1 MPQTGETG
9 STPKIGTGM
18 EAPCRNAAEM
28 PASEVGRGNE
38 LATTGFVRPAP
49 MPWRKNVITWP
60 GATLTMFGRAYPA
73 PITVAVLSAAAS
85 AEKAAHAIANVI
97 RFISYLLRFQDRPHG
112 R

>member
-1 MPQTGETG
+1 MGETG
-9 STPKIGTGM
+9 STPMMGTGI
-18 EAPCRNAAEM
+18 AGPCPVNAAEI
-28 PASEVGRGNE
+28 PASKVGKGKA

-49 MPWRKNVITWP
+49 MPCTKNVTTWP
-60 GATLTMFGRAYPA
+60 GATLTKFGSAYPA